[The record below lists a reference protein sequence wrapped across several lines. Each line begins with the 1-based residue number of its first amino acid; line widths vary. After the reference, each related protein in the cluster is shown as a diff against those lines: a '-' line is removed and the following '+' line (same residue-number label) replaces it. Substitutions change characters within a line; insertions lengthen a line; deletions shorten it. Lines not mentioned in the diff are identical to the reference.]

1 MSVVQGRGAAT
12 RKNFPLIH
20 KRFLDFGDSDAEAFM
35 PAGEGAVVE
44 VVAVM
49 GCHADR
55 EEKESDEGKHRE
67 SGLLRNCIGSVYRW
81 GLRDLQRD
89 MIELV
94 DNWLPKF
101 VGIDR

>member
-1 MSVVQGRGAAT
+1 MSVVQGRGDAT

-20 KRFLDFGDSDAEAFM
+20 KRFLDFGNSDAEAFM
-35 PAGEGAVVE
+35 PAGEGVVVE

-67 SGLLRNCIGSVYRW
+67 SVAFFEIALGVYTD
-81 GLRDLQRD
+81 GDC
-89 MIELV
+89 ETF
-94 DNWLPKF
+94 KET
-101 VGIDR
+101 